1 MKHSRRLLIRIGFLG
16 CILLNVVGLAFS
28 QEQPTSVTVCQLKND
43 PPAFNHKLVEVTAFV
58 SHAFEDFTL
67 FDPTCSSWPAVWL
80 EYGGTAKSGTMYCC
94 GVTADRHRLKEMK
107 VEDIP
112 IPLSDNEQFRE
123 FDKLIQPPFRSGRHG
138 AIVHATLVGR
148 FFSGRQIKYP
158 KATFWGGYGHM
169 GCCSLLAIQEIKS
182 VDGQDRD
189 DLDYGASADQPDI
202 DKTGC
207 GYRFL
212 TPIQPTSDLI
222 RAQQEADLGGHDWVF
237 DDPRRVV
244 SNALAQCSKS
254 KESSIE
260 GLKETRKARGRYV
273 YEWTPA
279 EKAET
284 YMVVVSRPYL
294 LSFYV
299 HDPKRV
305 AWVVTAA
312 YLSSCGKN
320 NSMTRIK

>member
-1 MKHSRRLLIRIGFLG
+1 MKPSRRQLTRIGFLG
-16 CILLNVVGLAFS
+16 CVLLNIFGLAFS

-43 PPAFNHKLVEVTAFV
+43 PPAYNHKLVEVTAFV

-67 FDPTCSSWPAVWL
+67 FDPTCSSWPGVWL
-80 EYGGTAKSGTMYCC
+80 EYGGKAKSGTMYCC

-112 IPLSDNEQFRE
+112 IPLTDNEQFRQ
-123 FDKLIQPPFRSGRHG
+123 FDKLIQPPFKSGRHG
-138 AIVHATLVGR
+138 AVVHATIVGR

-169 GCCSLLAIQEIKS
+169 GCCSLLAIQELKS
-182 VDGQDRD
+182 VDDQDRD

-222 RAQQEADLGGHDWVF
+222 KAQQDADLGGHDWVF
-237 DDPRRVV
+237 DDPQRVA
-244 SNALAQCSKS
+244 SSALARCSNS
-254 KESSIE
+254 EESSIV
-260 GLKETRKARGRYV
+260 GLKETRKTQGRYV

-279 EKAET
+279 GKAET
-284 YMVVVSRPYL
+284 YMIVVSRPYL
-294 LSFYV
+294 LSFYA

-305 AWVVTAA
+305 AWVVAAA
-312 YLSSCGKN
+312 YVSSCGKD
-320 NSMTRIK
+320 NSVTRIK